1 MMKKLFVGVL
11 VMTLI
16 FGGIGVVSAFGG
28 PGGNMSYG
36 QQNVQ
41 KPYYN
46 QQNVNPLNLSEEQ
59 EEKLEDVQENFWEVR
74 EDKREELLE
83 ANQELKELYFNNGE
97 KSEIEKLQE
106 KVSSLQTELNQSR
119 YNYWNEVKD
128 ILTDEQI
135 EELEEGNFGVGLNNN
150 FINSGAYGP
159 GMRRSRPGSR
169 GYGMQDNYNSKGYVG
184 QRGPGYCN

>member
-1 MMKKLFVGVL
+1 MMRKLFVGVL

-59 EEKLEDVQENFWEVR
+59 EEKLEDVQEN
-74 EDKREELLE
+74 
-83 ANQELKELYFNNGE
+83 
-97 KSEIEKLQE
+97 
-106 KVSSLQTELNQSR
+106 
-119 YNYWNEVKD
+119 YWNEVKD

-135 EELEEGNFGVGLNNN
+135 VELEEGNFGMGLNNN
-150 FINSGAYGP
+150 FNNTGAYGP
-159 GMRRSRPGSR
+159 GMRRSRPG
-169 GYGMQDNYNSKGYVG
+169 

>member
-1 MMKKLFVGVL
+1 MMRKLFVGVL

-46 QQNVNPLNLSEEQ
+46 QQNVNPLDLSEEQ

-83 ANQELKELYFNNGE
+83 ANQELRELYFNNGE

-106 KVSSLQTELNQSR
+106 KINSLRTELNQLR
-119 YNYWNEVKD
+119 YNYWNEIKD
-128 ILTDEQI
+128 I
-135 EELEEGNFGVGLNNN
+135 V
-150 FINSGAYGP
+150 
-159 GMRRSRPGSR
+159 
-169 GYGMQDNYNSKGYVG
+169 K
-184 QRGPGYCN
+184 C